1 MAEKALRIKVAEAVQ
16 QDVGQGVVRL
26 GARHLEM
33 LGVEQGGVVQVQ
45 GKRLTAAIALSAH
58 PADEGIEVV
67 RMDGLIRFNAKV
79 GIGET
84 VEIGSVEWKEAKS
97 VVLAPAREGLRLE
110 GPGEALRLTL
120 LHRPLVEGDLLST
133 SVFRR
138 QPQQVPPGAS
148 PDEVL
153 RGLMSPAFGLMEIRL
168 MVNDTAPK
176 GIVRVTEKTRIELLP
191 EYTAVEG
198 RPSRLVTYEDIG
210 GIRPIIQKI
219 QETIE
224 LPLKHPELFARLGID
239 PPSGVLLHGPP
250 GTGKTLLARA
260 VANESNAHFSAI
272 NGPEIMGKFYGES
285 EERLRAVFEEA
296 QKNSPAVIFIDE
308 LDSIAPRRAD
318 VSGEGEK
325 RIVAQLLTLMDGL
338 KGRRNVM
345 VIGATNRVDAIDPAL
360 RRPGRFDREIEIRI
374 PDQSGRLEILE
385 IHTRGMPLGKDVSLA
400 SLAEA
405 TVGFTGSDL
414 AHLTKEA
421 ALATLRRLMP
431 TLSLGEDK
439 AIPPQMLEKLEVRR
453 TDFDQGLLEVQPS
466 ALREI
471 VVEIPKVRWEEV
483 GGMEEVKRVL
493 HEMVELPLK
502 RPDAFSRLGI
512 RAPKGILLYGP
523 PGTGKTL
530 AAKAVAT
537 QAGASFLS
545 AKGSS
550 LLSKWYGESE
560 KKIAEFFQRARQVPP
575 AIIFFDELDSLAPVR
590 GGSFGEPQVTERI
603 VNQILAEM
611 DGMQELKGVVVLGAT
626 NRPDMIDPALL
637 RPGRFDELVYV
648 RIPDTAARQEIF
660 RAHTHGMALDSD
672 VDLQKLAEIT
682 DRFTGADI
690 AGSCMKAGLFALR
703 DNPEA
708 RAVTQEN
715 FLRAVKE
722 TIPSVTPDMEREY
735 EKLARTVKQQTGRIG
750 FLRSAP
756 EPESGN
762 GAGEEKATRRAA
774 VARSEKPGARRLPTR
789 PE

>member
-1 MAEKALRIKVAEAVQ
+1 MAGKALRIRVAEAVQ
-16 QDVGQGVVRL
+16 QDVGQGIVRL
-26 GARHLEM
+26 GAKHLQG
-33 LGVEQGGVVQVQ
+33 LGVEEGGLVQVQ
-45 GKRLTAAIALSAH
+45 GKRLTAAVALSAY
-58 PADEGIEVV
+58 AEDEGIDVV

-79 GIGET
+79 GISDL
-84 VEIGSVEWKEAKS
+84 VEISRVDWKEAKS
-97 VVLAPAREGLRLE
+97 VVLAPAQEGVRLA
-110 GPGEALRLTL
+110 GPGEALRMTL
-120 LHRPLVEGDLLST
+120 LHRPLVQGDLVST
-133 SVFRR
+133 SVFKRE
-138 QPQQVPPGAS
+138 PQAPPSGLLA
-148 PDEVL
+148 DEFL
-153 RGLMSPAFGLMEIRL
+153 RSFFMSPAFGLLEIRL
-168 MVNDTAPK
+168 VVSDTVPK

-191 EYTAVEG
+191 EYAGEEG
-198 RPSRLVTYEDIG
+198 RPVRVVTYDDIG

-260 VANESNAHFSAI
+260 VANESDARFSAI
-272 NGPEIMGKFYGES
+272 NGPEIMGKYYGES

-296 QKNSPAVIFIDE
+296 QKSAPAIIFIDE
-308 LDSIAPRRAD
+308 LDSIAPRRSE

-345 VIGATNRVDAIDPAL
+345 VIGATNRIDAIDPAL

-374 PDQSGRLEILE
+374 PDQSGRREILQ

-405 TVGFTGSDL
+405 TVGYTGSDL
-414 AHLTKEA
+414 AHLAKEA

-431 TLSLGEDK
+431 TLNVEDK
-439 AIPPQMLEKLEVRR
+439 TIPPKVLEKLEVRR
-453 TDFDQGLLEVQPS
+453 EDFDQGLLEVQPS

-483 GGMEEVKRVL
+483 GGLEEVKRVL

-502 RPDAFSRLGI
+502 RPDAFHRLGI
-512 RAPKGILLYGP
+512 PAPKGILLYGP

-530 AAKAVAT
+530 VAKAVAT

-575 AIIFFDELDSLAPVR
+575 AVIFFDELDSLAPLR
-590 GGSFGEPQVTERI
+590 GSSFGEPQVTERI

-648 RIPDTAARQEIF
+648 KIPDAEARQEIF
-660 RAHTHGMALDSD
+660 RAHTGRMALDAD
-672 VDLQKLAEIT
+672 VNLEKLAEIT
-682 DRFTGADI
+682 ERFTGADI
-690 AGSCMKAGLFALR
+690 AGVCMKAGLFALR
-703 DNPEA
+703 DNFEA
-708 RAVTQEN
+708 RTVTQEH
-715 FLRAVKE
+715 FFRAVKE
-722 TIPSVTPDMEREY
+722 AIPSVTPEMEREY
-735 EKLARTVKQQTGRIG
+735 EKLARTVKQQSGRIG
-750 FLRSAP
+750 FLGAP
-756 EPESGN
+756 GEPE
-762 GAGEEKATRRAA
+762 KM
-774 VARSEKPGARRLPTR
+774 P
-789 PE
+789 

>member
-1 MAEKALRIKVAEAVQ
+1 
-16 QDVGQGVVRL
+16 
-26 GARHLEM
+26 
-33 LGVEQGGVVQVQ
+33 
-45 GKRLTAAIALSAH
+45 
-58 PADEGIEVV
+58 
-67 RMDGLIRFNAKV
+67 MDGLIRLNAKV
-79 GIGET
+79 GISEP
-84 VEIGSVEWKEAKS
+84 VEISKVEWKEAKS
-97 VVLAPAREGLRLE
+97 IVLAPAQEGVRLA
-110 GPGEALRLTL
+110 GPGEALRSPLM
-120 LHRPLVEGDLLST
+120 HRPVVEGDLVST
-133 SVFRR
+133 SAYRR
-138 QPQQVPPGAS
+138 QQAPPPGAAG
-148 PDEVL
+148 DEVL
-153 RGLMSPAFGLMEIRL
+153 RGFLMNPSFGLLEIRL
-168 MVNDTAPK
+168 VVSETVPK
-176 GIVRVTEKTRIELLP
+176 GVVRVTEKTRIELLP
-191 EYTAVEG
+191 EYTGEAG
-198 RPSRLVTYEDIG
+198 RPSRVVTYEDIG

-250 GTGKTLLARA
+250 GTGKTLVARA
-260 VANESNAHFSAI
+260 VANESDAHFSAI
-272 NGPEIMGKFYGES
+272 NGPEIMGKFFGES
-285 EERLRAVFEEA
+285 EERLRSVFETAE
-296 QKNSPAVIFIDE
+296 KNSPAVIFIDE
-308 LDSIAPRRAD
+308 LDSIAPRRSE
-318 VSGEGEK
+318 VTGEGEK

-374 PDQSGRLEILE
+374 PDQSGRLEILQ
-385 IHTRGMPLGKDVSLA
+385 IHTRAMPLAKDVSLT

-405 TVGFTGSDL
+405 TFGYTGSDL
-414 AHLTKEA
+414 AHLAKEA

-431 TLSLGEDK
+431 TLNLAEDK
-439 AIPPQMLEKLEVRR
+439 MIPPKVLEKLEVRR
-453 TDFDQGLLEVQPS
+453 EDFEQGLLEVQPS

-483 GGMEEVKRVL
+483 GGLDEVKRVL

-502 RPDAFSRLGI
+502 KPEAFRRLGI

-626 NRPDMIDPALL
+626 NRPDIIDPALL

-648 RIPDTAARQEIF
+648 KIPDTDARLEIF
-660 RAHTHGMALDSD
+660 RAHARGMALEAD
-672 VDLQKLAEIT
+672 VDLGMLAEIT

-690 AGSCMKAGLFALR
+690 AGACMKAGLFALR
-703 DNPEA
+703 DNPDA
-708 RAVTQEN
+708 RTISQEH

-722 TIPSVTPDMEREY
+722 TIPSVSPDMEHEY
-735 EKLARTVKQQTGRIG
+735 EKLARTVKQQVGRIG
-750 FLRSAP
+750 FLREP
-756 EPESGN
+756 EPEAGN
-762 GAGEEKATRRAA
+762 GEAEEKTTRRAA
-774 VARSEKPGARRLPTR
+774 VAGPTKPVARRPTPR
-789 PE
+789 PHE